1 MSQELTHH
9 QFRLLVIINSLADS
23 QGVVETSVAHLG
35 ELTST
40 KSDSH
45 VRASLKALEGH
56 GYLVAQRRKR
66 NLGKYTT
73 SRYTLAPSPLQSLW
87 QGTPPP
93 LQRRTTTGT
102 DGYVL
107 KSISH
112 KPLVPNTNKLISYEN
127 IKILKVSEDAMN
139 RKWREEQEADES
151 IGGIGKLDT
160 EDTAESVPRNNPK
173 TRGKRPQE
181 HWTPRD
187 VAAEFSFLVGRRFPW
202 LPGTVNVHNLSGAL
216 AKMRK
221 THQTTALVELEL
233 LKMFMSDE
241 SNFKN
246 VGNEAPH
253 LYKVYLAMFRTHMN
267 KAREN
272 LGLNR
277 LGDMSEEPVVES
289 TDMLYASDGTAF
301 HNTLLGRNALERY
314 EKKLNA

>member
-1 MSQELTHH
+1 
-9 QFRLLVIINSLADS
+9 V
-23 QGVVETSVAHLG
+23 
-35 ELTST
+35 
-40 KSDSH
+40 
-45 VRASLKALEGH
+45 
-56 GYLVAQRRKR
+56 
-66 NLGKYTT
+66 
-73 SRYTLAPSPLQSLW
+73 LQ
-87 QGTPPP
+87 P
-93 LQRRTTTGT
+93 
-102 DGYVL
+102 Y
-107 KSISH
+107 SH
-112 KPLVPNTNKLISYEN
+112 KPLVPNTNKSISYEN

-151 IGGIGKLDT
+151 IGGIGKLDS
-160 EDTAESVPRNNPK
+160 EDTPRSVPRNNPK

-181 HWTPRD
+181 HWTVRD

-202 LPGTVNVHNLSGAL
+202 LPGTVNVNNLAGAL

-233 LKMFMSDE
+233 LKMFMADE

-246 VGNEAPH
+246 IGNEAPH
-253 LYKVYLAMFRTHMN
+253 LYKIYLAMFRTHMN

-277 LGDMSEEPVVES
+277 LGDMSQETVVEND
-289 TDMLYASDGTAF
+289 DMLYASDGTAF